1 MAPLALVA
9 GSVHDPPLSNRDDL
23 MPNVR
28 QTLRRESLNSRMRAR
43 GFALSARA
51 RGFIMLQMIAGA
63 AVAAVLVGML
73 GYTLV
78 SMVKSGSNAQ
88 RASDTR
94 DLLRQAAYTLTVAA
108 VNADADD
115 AREPP
120 AGTDYTPGAATES
133 PSATETYPTYPSPS
147 SNKEGWY
154 IPKASAAPK
163 VDAWGSYLKY
173 CVWDNGS
180 ANTSTGRKSGDA
192 TATYVSAVA
201 FAVISAGAD
210 KMMQTTCAQAM
221 AGTPQVD
228 DAVRAMTNSQI
239 VQGVGGTAYLG
250 DAVANAAALGI
261 LGAVQPGQMRTDL
274 STGTVYVNRTGG
286 VGADKW
292 VAVSGGGG
300 STGNFPFNLINK
312 PTLGL
317 ADATT
322 SLSAFSSVLNLSE
335 GGVQYQA
342 YADAALTS
350 VAKDSGTLAA
360 NSTFNFRPFLST
372 GSTYYYVGRRKANIN
387 DINGLEVWS
396 AYSDPASSVLAA
408 WMASDGYAARQ
419 YATPFL
425 AGSPPAPSKCPAGW
439 VGVPSM
445 NIPNN
450 TSATPASRTT
460 LNIPA
465 FCVMPYPAVQSANGI
480 GGDTAATAGQARTAS
495 DTNEWKDVFAWQTT
509 FANAKAVCSSNLKD
523 AAKAPVTGARLMR
536 ESEWLAI
543 VHNVIGVPANWS
555 DGAVGMVTPSTNYLV
570 PGKTGLFRASD
581 VFTGDLRRSKSLAAG
596 DILYAIGG
604 DDYQHVYL
612 DSNLNGFTDGSL
624 FNATLAPASIA
635 APFNS
640 GTRGMGSYGAF
651 GGSGQWN
658 VLRGG
663 SVLVFGAALGSLTN
677 SYLFRCTSTPAP

>member
-9 GSVHDPPLSNRDDL
+9 DSVHDPTLSNQDDL
-23 MPNVR
+23 MPNAR
-28 QTLRRESLNSRMRAR
+28 QTLHRESLNSRMRAH
-43 GFALSARA
+43 GLALSARA
-51 RGFIMLQMIAGA
+51 RGFVMLQMIAGA
-63 AVAAVLVGML
+63 AVAAVLVGLL

-78 SMVKSGSNAQ
+78 SMIKSGSNAQ
-88 RASDTR
+88 RTSDTR

-115 AREPP
+115 AREPL
-120 AGTDYTPGAATES
+120 AGTDYTPGAAAEN

-147 SNKEGWY
+147 TNKEGWY

-180 ANTSTGRKSGDA
+180 TNTSTGRKSGDA

-201 FAVISAGAD
+201 FAVISAGSD
-210 KMMQTTCAQAM
+210 KMMQTTCAQAK
-221 AGTPQVD
+221 AGTPQGD
-228 DAVRAMTNSQI
+228 DVVRAMTNSQI

-250 DAVANAAALGI
+250 DAVANVAALGM

-286 VGADKW
+286 VGTDKW
-292 VAVSGGGG
+292 VAISGGS
-300 STGNFPFNLINK
+300 STGNFAFNLINK
-312 PTLGL
+312 PTLAL

-322 SLSAFSSVLNLSE
+322 SLNAFSSVLNLSE
-335 GGVQYQA
+335 GAVQYQA
-342 YADAALTS
+342 YADAALTIL
-350 VAKDSGTLAA
+350 AKDSGTLAA
-360 NSTFNFRPFLST
+360 NSTFNFRPFLSQ

-387 DINGLEVWS
+387 DVNGLEVWS

-408 WMASDGYAARQ
+408 WVASDGYAARQ

-439 VGVPSM
+439 VGMPSM

-460 LNIPA
+460 MNVPA
-465 FCVMPYPAVQSANGI
+465 FCVMPYPAVQATAGI
-480 GGDTAATAGQARTAS
+480 GGDTAANAGQARTAT
-495 DTNEWKDVFAWQTT
+495 DTNEWKDVFVWGTT
-509 FANAKAVCSSNLKD
+509 FGNAKSACSSNLKD

-543 VHNVIGVPANWS
+543 VHNVIGAPANWS

-570 PGKTGLFRASD
+570 PGKFGTYRASD
-581 VFTGDLRRSKSLAAG
+581 VFTGDLRRSKILASG
-596 DILYAIGG
+596 DILYGIGS

-624 FNATLAPASIA
+624 FNNTLHPASVA

-640 GTRGMGSYGAF
+640 GTRGMGSYAAS

-658 VLRGG
+658 VVRSG
-663 SVLVFGAALGSLTN
+663 SVLVFGAGLGSFSN
-677 SYLFRCTSTPAP
+677 PYFFRCTSTPAP